1 MSTRADL
8 AGLRLAQAMP
18 RRTSATTKSKGE
30 KKKVGGKP
38 KARTRTEPLNQV
50 KEDILFDHPDTNP
63 SLLVLSGR
71 TAADPLLSV
80 VSALERR
87 RSLNAH
93 CVHYTTHSN
102 IYARQ
107 KTHLQ
112 LTTHTASLASPHLH
126 LSFTHL
132 SLPSFTLSPCSPRHF
147 SLIRSPLNLS
157 GVLFQPNERATFD
170 QGCCSFSFDR
180 LNCQPPHHIH
190 IHVHM
195 SSQLPTNAMLAL
207 QQLLGALASSDNT
220 SRARAEESLN
230 NEWIAARPDMLL
242 SGLAERARVAD
253 DPVVSFPLPLLQFQT
268 PPVSSTAPSAI
279 PEMAFICFYRATH
292 HPHLISSIIS
302 FHQICENLI

>member
-1 MSTRADL
+1 MLQRN
-8 AGLRLAQAMP
+8 
-18 RRTSATTKSKGE
+18 RREKE
-30 KKKVGGKP
+30 KKKVGGKSG
-38 KARTRTEPLNQV
+38 ARRRRTEPLNQV
-50 KEDILFDHPDTNP
+50 EEDILFDHPNTNP

-80 VSALERR
+80 VSNAD
-87 RSLNAH
+87 AH

-126 LSFTHL
+126 PSFTHL
-132 SLPSFTLSPCSPRHF
+132 SLPSFTLSPPLPRHS
-147 SLIRSPLNLS
+147 SLIRSPLDLP
-157 GVLFQPNERATFD
+157 GFLFQPNERATFD

-207 QQLLGALASSDNT
+207 QQLLGALASSDNA
-220 SRARAEESLN
+220 SRAQAEESLN
-230 NEWIAARPDMLL
+230 NEWIAVRPDMLL

-268 PPVSSTAPSAI
+268 PVSSTAPSAI
-279 PEMAFICFYRATH
+279 PEIAFYLFLSSN
-292 HPHLISSIIS
+292 PPSHLISSIIS